1 MVFFVPFSLCCLFF
15 LVAFV
20 CYLFKK
26 FASISRVERTMIDTK
41 YVFLSL
47 LACYIYFYFFVFVFN
62 LLKKFAAISGVK
74 RTMIDTKLCVSL
86 FTGLL

>member
-1 MVFFVPFSLCCLFF
+1 
-15 LVAFV
+15 
-20 CYLFKK
+20 
-26 FASISRVERTMIDTK
+26 MIDTK
-41 YVFLSL
+41 YFFLSL